1 MCGRFLWLR
10 GLRAARDQESL
21 MAFSPLV
28 EQILDGR
35 LHVFHNG
42 RWMAVPSGGDGP
54 VEDPPA
60 EPPEGEADPPAAAEG
75 AAPDAAAEEVP
86 PVEVPEDLTTLE
98 ESALRDLHAA

>member
-42 RWMAVPSGGDGP
+42 RWMAGPSGGDGP

-60 EPPEGEADPPAAAEG
+60 EQPPEGEAAPHAAAEGQAPPAAAE
-75 AAPDAAAEEVP
+75 EIP

-98 ESALRDLHAA
+98 ESALRDLH